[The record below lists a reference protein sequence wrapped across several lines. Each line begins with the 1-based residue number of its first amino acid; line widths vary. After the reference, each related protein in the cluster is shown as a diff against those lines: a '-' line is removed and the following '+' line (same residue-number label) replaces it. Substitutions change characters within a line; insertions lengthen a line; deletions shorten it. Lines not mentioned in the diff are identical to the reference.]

1 MCAKPRDMEE
11 RADVR
16 NDARGGSGSEGEDA
30 ACRERLAEHS
40 LVKKKKIK
48 SVAVRARM
56 LRAGKDF

>member
-1 MCAKPRDMEE
+1 MEE

-40 LVKKKKIK
+40 LVKEKKKKEKIK

>member
-1 MCAKPRDMEE
+1 MEE

-40 LVKKKKIK
+40 LVKKKKK
-48 SVAVRARM
+48 KEKK
-56 LRAGKDF
+56 LNQWQ